1 MATIRLRESTH
12 KTLKSLA
19 KMTGKPLQDVLEE
32 ALEEKT
38 RRFYLEG
45 LNEDYAALKKDPKAW
60 KAFRA
65 ELREWDVALNDG
77 LEDE

>member
-38 RRFYLEG
+38 RRVYLEG
-45 LNEDYAALKKDPKAW
+45 LNADYAALKKDTRAW
-60 KAFRA
+60 KALRA
-65 ELREWDVALNDG
+65 EVGDWDATLKDG
-77 LEDE
+77 LEEE